1 MVRFFVLADFFPL
14 FIEFPALLIV
24 FAGVEEF
31 ARVAEA
37 AEAGL
42 FVVFADVGGEVCDCD
57 GADVCGGFDGADGAG
72 GGVGV
77 FLYVGLVVGGAF
89 VCAVGGGRLV
99 VVVVCFCGSGAG
111 CA

>member
-1 MVRFFVLADFFPL
+1 MIRSFFADCFPV
-14 FIEFPALLIV
+14 FVEFPALLVV

-31 ARVAEA
+31 AAVAEA

-42 FVVFADVGGEVCDCD
+42 FVVFADVGGEVCDCY

-77 FLYVGLVVGGAF
+77 LLDVGLVVGCAF
-89 VCAVGGGRLV
+89 VCAVG
-99 VVVVCFCGSGAG
+99 
-111 CA
+111 